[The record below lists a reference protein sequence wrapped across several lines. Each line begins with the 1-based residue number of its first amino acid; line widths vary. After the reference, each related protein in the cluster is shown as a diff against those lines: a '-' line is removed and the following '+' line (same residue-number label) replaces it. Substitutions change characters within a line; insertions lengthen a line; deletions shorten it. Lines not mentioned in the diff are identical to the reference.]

1 MKRFGPI
8 LFSLLLVS
16 QINGQK
22 RDPRAVA
29 LAGATTTIAEGIY
42 AVGYNPAL
50 IAFQIEKPFM
60 MQFGGIDFGMA
71 NNYLSMAAMGAM
83 SGDTLDNDE
92 KTLIINRLE
101 RNGGLAFNVNG
112 LFAIPG
118 INYASGNMAIT
129 ANFLYMGSY
138 SLPAGLARLMLE
150 GNANNPEIDMTIG
163 YEIMGINEMSFS
175 FAVPYESFAL
185 GFSLK
190 YLQGLFYFGID
201 PDSSSANFITTPTAV
216 YGSGSYYLRQGFG
229 GTGYAL
235 DIGVA
240 TKEYNGLRFGISLI
254 NALGTIGWNKP
265 SFLKD
270 ILAGKDNK
278 FGNDD
283 DLYHMTWDGQALND
297 TMAILYTYT
306 IDSLRADNL
315 SGESL
320 FSSSSEIKR
329 NVDENNKLKEFNIR
343 YPSIFRFGVSYKKDD
358 LVITSDLTTGFENRL
373 FAYSRW
379 RWAIGAEILRFPKF
393 PFRIGFAWEGMDRTE
408 LGMGLGF
415 HNGPTLIDFG
425 FSFRN
430 GMWVHSMKGL
440 NVSLGFTVTAF
451 KGRNKKK
458 DDADNTGP
466 APVPEGKT
474 PPDTE
479 KSLPGEDQK

>member
-1 MKRFGPI
+1 MKRLGLI

-29 LAGATTTIAEGIY
+29 LAGATTSIAEGIY

-50 IAFQIEKPFM
+50 IAYQVDKPFM
-60 MQFGGIDFGMA
+60 MQFGGIDFGMS
-71 NNYLSMAAMGAM
+71 NNYLSMAAMQSL
-83 SGDTLDNDE
+83 SGSFLDEDE

-201 PDSSSANFITTPTAV
+201 PDSSNANFVTTPTAV
-216 YGSGSYYLRQGFG
+216 YGSGSYYLRQGIG
-229 GTGYAL
+229 GAGYAL

-240 TKEYNGLRFGISLI
+240 TKEYNGFRFGVSLI

-270 ILAGKDNK
+270 ILAGKDNE

-283 DLYHMTWDGQALND
+283 DLYHMTWDGQALKD
-297 TMAILYTYT
+297 SDAILYTYT
-306 IDSLRADNL
+306 IDSIRADNL

-320 FSSSSEIKR
+320 FSSSSEIKS
-329 NVDENNKLKEFNIR
+329 NVDENGKPKEFNIR
-343 YPSIFRFGVSYKKDD
+343 YPSILRFGVSYKKND
-358 LVITSDLTTGFENRL
+358 LLITSDLTTGFENRL
-373 FAYSRW
+373 YAHSRW
-379 RWAIGAEILRFPKF
+379 RWAIGTEILRFPNW

-415 HNGPTLIDFG
+415 HGGPTLIDFG

-440 NVSLGFTVTAF
+440 NVSLGFTVTSF
-451 KGRNKKK
+451 KGKKK
-458 DDADNTGP
+458 KGDAENVGP
-466 APVPEGKT
+466 SPVPEGTK

>member
-1 MKRFGPI
+1 MKRLGLI

-101 RNGGLAFNVNG
+101 RNGGLAFDVNG

-270 ILAGKDNK
+270 ILAGKDNE

-283 DLYHMTWDGQALND
+283 DLYHMTWDGQALN
-297 TMAILYTYT
+297 
-306 IDSLRADNL
+306 
-315 SGESL
+315 
-320 FSSSSEIKR
+320 
-329 NVDENNKLKEFNIR
+329 EFNIR

-458 DDADNTGP
+458 DDGETTGP
-466 APVPEGKT
+466 APVPEGTT

>member
-1 MKRFGPI
+1 MKRLGPI
-8 LFSLLLVS
+8 LFSLLLFS
-16 QINGQK
+16 HIYGQK
-22 RDPRAVA
+22 RDPRSVG
-29 LAGATTTIAEGIY
+29 LVGATTTIAEGIY

-50 IAFQIEKPFM
+50 IAYQVDKPFM
-60 MQFGGIDFGMA
+60 MQLGGIDFGMA
-71 NNYLSMAAMGAM
+71 NNYLSMAAMQSL
-83 SGDTLDNDE
+83 SGTFLDEDE

-118 INYASGNMAIT
+118 INYASGNMAFT

-138 SLPAGLARLMLE
+138 SIPAGLARLMLE

-190 YLQGLFYFGID
+190 YLQGVFYFGID
-201 PDSSSANFITTPTAV
+201 PDSSNANFVTTPTAV
-216 YGSGSYYLRQGFG
+216 YGSGSYYLRQGIG
-229 GTGYAL
+229 GAGYAL

-240 TKEYNGLRFGISLI
+240 TKEYNGFRFGVSLI

-270 ILAGKDNK
+270 ILAGKDNE

-283 DLYHMTWDGQALND
+283 DLYHMTWDGQALKD
-297 TMAILYTYT
+297 SDAILYTYT
-306 IDSLRADNL
+306 IDSIRADNL

-320 FSSSSEIKR
+320 FSSSSEIKS
-329 NVDENNKLKEFNIR
+329 NVDENGKPKEFNIR
-343 YPSIFRFGVSYKKDD
+343 YPSILRFGVSYKKND
-358 LVITSDLTTGFENRL
+358 LLITSDLTTGFENRL
-373 FAYSRW
+373 YAHSRW
-379 RWAIGAEILRFPKF
+379 RWAIGTEILRFPNW

-415 HNGPTLIDFG
+415 HGGPTLIDFG

-440 NVSLGFTVTAF
+440 NVSLGFTVTSF
-451 KGRNKKK
+451 KGKKK
-458 DDADNTGP
+458 KGDAENVGP
-466 APVPEGKT
+466 SPVPEGTK

>member
-1 MKRFGPI
+1 MKRLGLI

-29 LAGATTTIAEGIY
+29 LAGATTSIAEGIY

-50 IAFQIEKPFM
+50 IAYQVDKPFM
-60 MQFGGIDFGMA
+60 MQLGGIDFGMA
-71 NNYLSMAAMGAM
+71 NNYLSMAAMQSL
-83 SGDTLDNDE
+83 SGSFLDEDE

-118 INYASGNMAIT
+118 INYASGNMALT

-138 SLPAGLARLMLE
+138 SIPAGLARLMLE

-201 PDSSSANFITTPTAV
+201 PDSSNANFVTTPTAV
-216 YGSGSYYLRQGFG
+216 YGSGSYYLRQGIG
-229 GTGYAL
+229 GAGYAL

-240 TKEYNGLRFGISLI
+240 TKEYNGFRFGVSLI

-265 SFLKD
+265 SFIKD
-270 ILAGKDNK
+270 ILAGKDNE

-283 DLYHMTWDGQALND
+283 DLYHMTWDGQALKD
-297 TMAILYTYT
+297 SDAILYTYT
-306 IDSLRADNL
+306 IDSIRADNL

-320 FSSSSEIKR
+320 FSSSSEIKP
-329 NVDENNKLKEFNIR
+329 NVDENGKPKEFNIR
-343 YPSIFRFGVSYKKDD
+343 YPSILRFGVSYKKND
-358 LVITSDLTTGFENRL
+358 LLITSDLTTGFENRL
-373 FAYSRW
+373 YAHSRW
-379 RWAIGAEILRFPKF
+379 RWAIGTEILRFPNW

-415 HNGPTLIDFG
+415 HGGPTLIDFG

-440 NVSLGFTVTAF
+440 NVSLGFTVTSF
-451 KGRNKKK
+451 KGKKK
-458 DDADNTGP
+458 KGDAENVGP
-466 APVPEGKT
+466 SPVPEGTK

>member
-1 MKRFGPI
+1 MKRLGPI
-8 LFSLLLVS
+8 LFSLLLFS
-16 QINGQK
+16 HIYGQK
-22 RDPRAVA
+22 RDPRSVG
-29 LAGATTTIAEGIY
+29 LVGATTTIAEGIY

-50 IAFQIEKPFM
+50 IAYQVDKPFM
-60 MQFGGIDFGMA
+60 MQLGGIDFGMA
-71 NNYLSMAAMGAM
+71 NNYLSMAAMQSL
-83 SGDTLDNDE
+83 SGTFLDEDE

-118 INYASGNMAIT
+118 INYASGNMAFT

-138 SLPAGLARLMLE
+138 SIPAGLARLMLE

-190 YLQGLFYFGID
+190 YLQGVFYFGID
-201 PDSSSANFITTPTAV
+201 PDSSNANFVTTPTAV
-216 YGSGSYYLRQGFG
+216 YGSGSYYLRQGIG
-229 GTGYAL
+229 GAGYAL

-240 TKEYNGLRFGISLI
+240 TKEYNGFRFGVSLI

-265 SFLKD
+265 SFIKD
-270 ILAGKDNK
+270 ILAGKDNE

-283 DLYHMTWDGQALND
+283 DLYHMTWDGQALKD
-297 TMAILYTYT
+297 SDAILYTYT
-306 IDSLRADNL
+306 IDSIRADNL

-320 FSSSSEIKR
+320 FSSSSEIKS
-329 NVDENNKLKEFNIR
+329 NVDENGKPKEFNIR
-343 YPSIFRFGVSYKKDD
+343 YPSILRFGVSYKKND
-358 LVITSDLTTGFENRL
+358 LLITSDLTTGFENRL
-373 FAYSRW
+373 YAHSRW
-379 RWAIGAEILRFPKF
+379 RWAIGTEILRFPNW

-415 HNGPTLIDFG
+415 HGGPTLIDFG

-440 NVSLGFTVTAF
+440 NVSLGFTVTSF
-451 KGRNKKK
+451 KGKKK
-458 DDADNTGP
+458 KGDAENGGP
-466 APVPEGKT
+466 SPVPEGTK

>member
-1 MKRFGPI
+1 MKRLGPI
-8 LFSLLLVS
+8 LFSLLLFS
-16 QINGQK
+16 HIYGQK
-22 RDPRAVA
+22 RDPRSVG
-29 LAGATTTIAEGIY
+29 LVGATTTIAEGIY

-50 IAFQIEKPFM
+50 IAYQVDKPFM
-60 MQFGGIDFGMA
+60 MQLGGIDFGIA
-71 NNYLSMAAMGAM
+71 NNYLSMAAMQSL
-83 SGDTLDNDE
+83 SGTFLDEDE

-101 RNGGLAFNVNG
+101 RNGGLAFNDNG

-118 INYASGNMAIT
+118 INYASGNMAFT

-138 SLPAGLARLMLE
+138 SIPAGLARLMLE

-190 YLQGLFYFGID
+190 YLQGVFYFGID
-201 PDSSSANFITTPTAV
+201 PDSSNANFVTTPTAV
-216 YGSGSYYLRQGFG
+216 YGSGSYYLRQGIG
-229 GTGYAL
+229 GAGYAL

-240 TKEYNGLRFGISLI
+240 TKEYNGFRFGVSLI

-270 ILAGKDNK
+270 ILAGKDNE

-283 DLYHMTWDGQALND
+283 DLYHMTWDGQALKD
-297 TMAILYTYT
+297 SDAILYTYT
-306 IDSLRADNL
+306 IDSIRADNL

-320 FSSSSEIKR
+320 FSSSSEIKS
-329 NVDENNKLKEFNIR
+329 NVDENGKPKEFNIR
-343 YPSIFRFGVSYKKDD
+343 YPSILRFGVSYKKND
-358 LVITSDLTTGFENRL
+358 LLITSDLTTGFENRL
-373 FAYSRW
+373 YAHSRW
-379 RWAIGAEILRFPKF
+379 RWAIGTEILRFPNW

-415 HNGPTLIDFG
+415 HGGPTLIDFG

-440 NVSLGFTVTAF
+440 NVSLGFTVTSF
-451 KGRNKKK
+451 KSRKKK
-458 DDADNTGP
+458 GDAENVGP
-466 APVPEGKT
+466 SPVPEGTK